1 MAAVFMEVSK
11 LINTDFEMV
20 LMLILLIS
28 SSIIILT
35 VSRFYNLI
43 CFYFGQMVLSRAPSF
58 AV

>member
-1 MAAVFMEVSK
+1 MEVSK

-35 VSRFYNLI
+35 VSRFYDLI
-43 CFYFGQMVLSRAPSF
+43 CFYFGQMVLSRAQSF
-58 AV
+58 AG